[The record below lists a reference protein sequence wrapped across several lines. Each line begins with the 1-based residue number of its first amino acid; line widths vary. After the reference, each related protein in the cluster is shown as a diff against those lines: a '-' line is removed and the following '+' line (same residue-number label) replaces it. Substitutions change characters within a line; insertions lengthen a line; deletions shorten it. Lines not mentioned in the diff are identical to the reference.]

1 MTADALL
8 LDVGDDTGAL
18 VIYAHPELDG
28 REVEILPVH
37 ASGHHHPVHNVVR
50 ERRVGSRHVHA
61 AVFPDLPA
69 GRYVPYDSDIA
80 RRHGTFDIAGGAITE
95 IDWR

>member
-1 MTADALL
+1 MAADALL

-37 ASGHHHPVHNVVR
+37 ASGHHHTVHNVVLNAVSAAGICMLQCFPICR
-50 ERRVGSRHVHA
+50 PVGTCRTTA
-61 AVFPDLPA
+61 I
-69 GRYVPYDSDIA
+69 R
-80 RRHGTFDIAGGAITE
+80 RRHGTFDIAGGTITE

>member
-8 LDVGDDTGAL
+8 LDVGDETGAL

-37 ASGHHHPVHNVVR
+37 ASGHDHPVHNVVR
-50 ERRVGSRHVHA
+50 ERRTGSGYVHA
-61 AVFPDLPA
+61 AVFPDLAA
-69 GRYVPYDSDIA
+69 GRYGPYDSDIA
-80 RRHGTFDIAGGAITE
+80 ERHGAFDVSGGAITE

>member
-1 MTADALL
+1 M
-8 LDVGDDTGAL
+8 GDDTGAL

-28 REVEILPVH
+28 RESEILPVH
-37 ASGHHHPVHNVVR
+37 ASGHDHPVHNVVR

-69 GRYVPYDSDIA
+69 GRYALPYDSDIA
-80 RRHGTFDIAGGAITE
+80 DRQVIDPVRRDHHGDRLALTSSL
-95 IDWR
+95 W

>member
-1 MTADALL
+1 
-8 LDVGDDTGAL
+8 
-18 VIYAHPELDG
+18 
-28 REVEILPVH
+28 
-37 ASGHHHPVHNVVR
+37 VHNVVR

-80 RRHGTFDIAGGAITE
+80 KRYGSFDVSGGTITE